1 MNLLIAIL
9 IQAPAVP
16 APQSAPVSNIIVERF
31 GLPGKETKMVYFTP
45 NYKNIY
51 F

>member
-1 MNLLIAIL
+1 MNLLFAIL
-9 IQAPAVP
+9 IQAPVVP
-16 APQSAPVSNIIVERF
+16 APQPVPVSNIIVERF
-31 GLPGKETKMVYFTP
+31 GLPGKETEMEYSTP